1 MISLAL
7 SYLLFCHLSNV
18 WKDLMVL
25 LRPDNLKSL
34 NCFEGFEG
42 LRRITFYFLCIS
54 SDSGIGLNICSD
66 NTCPLAL
73 LGEIVGIG

>member
-1 MISLAL
+1 MKSLAL

-42 LRRITFYFLCIS
+42 LRRI
-54 SDSGIGLNICSD
+54 LNAAFFVSALTLEWV
-66 NTCPLAL
+66 NTCTVIKCPIPL
-73 LGEIVGIG
+73 